1 MPDNG
6 AYELP
11 PRQEDD
17 PAGRDRGQR
26 TRASL
31 DEEMREWDELWD
43 DVTGAWEARQARW
56 LTRMKE
62 NAT

>member
-1 MPDNG
+1 MPDNEPYG
-6 AYELP
+6 LP

-17 PAGRDRGQR
+17 PVGRDRGQR

-56 LTRMKE
+56 LTQMKE
-62 NAT
+62 T